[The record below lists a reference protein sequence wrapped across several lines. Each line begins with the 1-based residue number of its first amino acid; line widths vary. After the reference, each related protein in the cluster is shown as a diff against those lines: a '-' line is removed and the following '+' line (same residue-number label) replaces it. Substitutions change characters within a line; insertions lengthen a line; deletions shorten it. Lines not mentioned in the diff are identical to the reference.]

1 MIISASRRTDI
12 PAFFAEWFVNR
23 IRVGYVYT
31 RNPINPHQIS
41 KISLSPDAVDC
52 IVFWTKN
59 HANLLPYL
67 KELAGYNFYFQ
78 FTITPYG
85 QELEPGLPPK
95 PFLLELF
102 KELSHKLG
110 HNRVIWRYDP
120 IIISETMPVAFH
132 VDAFSAMAASLQGY
146 TKRCVISFID
156 MYKKCERNLR
166 DAELLPIS
174 EEIMREIATAF
185 AKIAA
190 RNKIELVTC
199 AEEID
204 LSAYGIAHGK
214 CIDDH
219 GYEIQSKLRGI
230 IPYAARDCSTNQ
242 SHSAAHT
249 ELEFHNKLIT
259 EISGR
264 SLKIGKDKTQRP
276 LCQCVTSIDIGA
288 YNTCLHGCLYCY
300 ANSDIKTIKKNIAM
314 HDPLSPLLNGTL
326 GKDDIVTTKKAASG
340 TMD

>member
-1 MIISASRRTDI
+1 LPSVTIDCQLVNSSLLFDISPRIEIFIRNIWGINFMIISASRRTDI
-12 PAFFAEWFVNR
+12 PAFFADWFVNR
-23 IRVGYVYT
+23 IREGFVCT

-41 KISLSPDAVDC
+41 KISLSPDVVDC

-59 HANLLPYL
+59 PANILPYL
-67 KELAGYNFYFQ
+67 NELSGYNFYFQ

-102 KELSHKLG
+102 KELSRRLDK
-110 HNRVIWRYDP
+110 NRVIWRYDP
-120 IIISETMPVAFH
+120 IIISPAMPVAFH
-132 VDAFSAMAASLQGY
+132 IDVFAAMAAMLREY

-166 DAELLPIS
+166 DTGLLPIS
-174 EEIMREIATAF
+174 QETMRKIAEAF

-204 LSAYGIAHGK
+204 ISSEGIAHGK
-214 CIDDH
+214 CID
-219 GYEIQSKLRGI
+219 
-230 IPYAARDCSTNQ
+230 
-242 SHSAAHT
+242 
-249 ELEFHNKLIT
+249 NKLVA

-276 LCQCVTSIDIGA
+276 LCHCVTSIDIGA
-288 YNTCLHGCLYCY
+288 YNTCEHRCLYCY
-300 ANSDIKTIKKNIAM
+300 ANSNIKTIKINLVM
-314 HDPLSPLLNGTL
+314 HDLLSPLLIGSVGEN
-326 GKDDIVTTKKAASG
+326 DIVTTKKTASYN
-340 TMD
+340 MD

>member
-23 IRVGYVYT
+23 IREGYVYT

-41 KISLSPDAVDC
+41 KISLAQDVVDC

-59 HANLLPYL
+59 PANLLPYL
-67 KELAGYNFYFQ
+67 NELAAYNFYFQ
-78 FTITPYG
+78 FTITPYD
-85 QELEPGLPPK
+85 QQLEPGLPPK

-102 KELSHKLG
+102 KELSRKLG
-110 HNRVIWRYDP
+110 NNKVIWRYDP
-120 IIISETMPVAFH
+120 IMISPEISVAFH
-132 VDAFSAMAASLQGY
+132 IDAFAAMAAALQGY

-156 MYKKCERNLR
+156 MYKKCEKNLR
-166 DAELLPIS
+166 GLGILPFT
-174 EEIMREIATAF
+174 ENTMRETASEF

-190 RNKIELVTC
+190 KNKIDLVTC

-242 SHSAAHT
+242 SRSAAHT

-276 LCQCVTSIDIGA
+276 LCGCVTSVDIGA

-300 ANSDIKTIKKNIAM
+300 ANSSIRTIKNNLQK
-314 HDPLSPLLNGTL
+314 HDPASPLL
-326 GKDDIVTTKKAASG
+326 IS
-340 TMD
+340 

>member
-23 IRVGYVYT
+23 IHNGYVYV

-41 KISLSPDAVDC
+41 KILLTPDVVDC
-52 IVFWTKN
+52 IIFWTKN
-59 HANLLPYL
+59 PANLLPYL
-67 KELAGYNFYFQ
+67 TELSSYNIYFQ
-78 FTITPYG
+78 FTITPYD
-85 QELEPGLPPK
+85 QLLEPGLPPK
-95 PFLLELF
+95 LLLMELF
-102 KELSHKLG
+102 KELSRKLG
-110 HNRVIWRYDP
+110 KERVVWRYDP
-120 IIISETMPVAFH
+120 IIISQTMSISFH
-132 VDAFSAMAASLQGY
+132 IDSFAAMAAALHGY
-146 TKRCVISFID
+146 TERCVISFID

-174 EEIMREIATAF
+174 QEPMREIAEAF

-204 LSAYGIAHGK
+204 LNLYGIAHGK
-214 CIDDH
+214 CID
-219 GYEIQSKLRGI
+219 
-230 IPYAARDCSTNQ
+230 
-242 SHSAAHT
+242 
-249 ELEFHNKLIT
+249 NKLVA

-276 LCQCVTSIDIGA
+276 LCHCVTSIDIGD

-300 ANSDIKTIKKNIAM
+300 ANSNIKTVKKNLLQY
-314 HDPLSPLLNGTL
+314 DPLSPFLT
-326 GKDDIVTTKKAASG
+326 GKISIEHL
-340 TMD
+340 